1 MISRTKISLPD
12 HWHFTTDIQV
22 RVTDLNYGNHLANDK
37 VASLIHEARVRFLQR
52 LGKTEIDLFGLGLI
66 QTDAVI
72 VYKNQAFLGDVLK
85 FEICLSE
92 ISKIGITLHYRITKE
107 NLEIARAKTCLAFF
121 DYQKQKLV
129 RATPEVDEFFTHL
142 TKIQ

>member
-66 QTDAVI
+66 QTDAAI
-72 VYKNQAFLGDVLK
+72 AYKNQAFLGDILK
-85 FEICLSE
+85 F
-92 ISKIGITLHYRITKE
+92 
-107 NLEIARAKTCLAFF
+107 
-121 DYQKQKLV
+121 
-129 RATPEVDEFFTHL
+129 
-142 TKIQ
+142 